1 MWGLCSF
8 LLGPGSHKVLFVPSK
23 ILFPQFCVS
32 SGVSV
37 VGLMAASSK
46 RAYVIPGLL
55 HHEPLPLQ
63 QATAD
68 PYLRG
73 GSTQVWL
80 SLCGVSGSWCAQG
93 FVGVLLASLAGMGF
107 DSKCDFAPPT
117 ILLGLLL
124 CPWMWGI
131 FFWWDP
137 TFSCPWLFSSKL

>member
-1 MWGLCSF
+1 MS
-8 LLGPGSHKVLFVPSK
+8 
-23 ILFPQFCVS
+23 
-32 SGVSV
+32 
-37 VGLMAASSK
+37 
-46 RAYVIPGLL
+46 YPGLL
-55 HHEPLPLQ
+55 HPEPLPLQ

-124 CPWMWGI
+124 CPWMWDTFFGGMQHSPVDGYSAVSCNFGI
-131 FFWWDP
+131 LTEDECVSVYSAILARMCCQRAP
-137 TFSCPWLFSSKL
+137 LSCNWARQYI